1 MYNIKYKICLLCKLC
16 KISLRKNFFNCFKKM
31 YSFSQPFYTSC
42 QSEEIVEKN
51 CYGPNGF
58 IKRVV
63 LSWQIMQK
71 ITFLLR
77 ISLGPHHCCSI
88 QSTNLHHNLFSNVFF
103 IKISSFQTKQTFVR
117 KTKIQTYSATTTSC
131 QNNNLHIWKDLVSEV
146 EF

>member
-1 MYNIKYKICLLCKLC
+1 MQNMQNIIEN
-16 KISLRKNFFNCFKKM
+16 NFFLR
-31 YSFSQPFYTSC
+31 
-42 QSEEIVEKN
+42 IVSRKCTLSVSLFIQVANQKRLLKKN
-51 CYGPNGF
+51 CSGPNGF

-103 IKISSFQTKQTFVR
+103 IKISSFKNKQTFVR